1 MNILQETSRRFYAQF
16 FGLPIP
22 ENNTLRDYPDYG
34 VSLIKKPSER
44 FGWTVS
50 YVSKQGAEL
59 KPLTSDLILS
69 KYIENAITVFPYK
82 TFGRGLP
89 TLTIKEYTGATHYG
103 KRFTISIKNTN
114 PLSFVNGEFK
124 LYKEMSSFK
133 SDESK
138 MPPHF
143 IQLMTV
149 DRLDIPMERMKELY
163 ESYIKKETGFSG
175 SRIVIMK
182 RIDNLSHF
190 LGKHGKGP
198 HLVSWD
204 GNGMDLRS
212 LDGDGI
218 HLPMV
223 DDDGLD

>member
-1 MNILQETSRRFYAQF
+1 
-16 FGLPIP
+16 
-22 ENNTLRDYPDYG
+22 
-34 VSLIKKPSER
+34 
-44 FGWTVS
+44 
-50 YVSKQGAEL
+50 
-59 KPLTSDLILS
+59 
-69 KYIENAITVFPYK
+69 
-82 TFGRGLP
+82 
-89 TLTIKEYTGATHYG
+89 
-103 KRFTISIKNTN
+103 
-114 PLSFVNGEFK
+114 
-124 LYKEMSSFK
+124 
-133 SDESK
+133 